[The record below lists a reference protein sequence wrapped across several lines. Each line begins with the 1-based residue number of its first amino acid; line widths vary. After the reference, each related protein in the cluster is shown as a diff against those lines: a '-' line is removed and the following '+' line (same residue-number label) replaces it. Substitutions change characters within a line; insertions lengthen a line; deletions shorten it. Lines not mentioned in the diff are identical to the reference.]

1 MQGVQDW
8 FLVRELKSY
17 MLCGILNYPTLKMV
31 HIKKNLKKKR
41 LRPVRN
47 ENNLR
52 IHH

>member
-31 HIKKNLKKKR
+31 HIKKKKILKKKDSD
-41 LRPVRN
+41 L
-47 ENNLR
+47 
-52 IHH
+52 